1 MGVVFD
7 DGYRTVGGTVSIS
20 GPVTVN
26 EPIAVKGSL
35 PDIPKIGVGN
45 PLFQQFNIALNESHL
60 KPFVLRRGTIIN
72 VHWKPISEAAEY
84 IVTLYKSLFGAS
96 ALYFMTEYRVER
108 NRCFLAIPDLIDNG
122 FIIQVAAEN
131 REGKVITKSRGI
143 LDQGDPRDW

>member
-7 DGYRTVGGTVSIS
+7 NGYRTVGGTVSIK

-26 EPIAVKGSL
+26 EPITVKESL
-35 PDIPKIGVGN
+35 PDSPKIGVGN
-45 PLFQQFNIALNESHL
+45 PLFQQFNTALEEAKL

-72 VHWKPISEAAEY
+72 VHWKPIPEAAEY
-84 IVTLYKSLFGAS
+84 IVTLYKSLFGAA
-96 ALYFMTEYRVER
+96 ALYFMAEYPVER

-131 REGKVITKSRGI
+131 REGNVIAKSRGI
-143 LDQGDPRDW
+143 LDQGNPRDW

>member
-7 DGYRTVGGTVSIS
+7 NGYRTVGGTVSIK
-20 GPVTVN
+20 GPITIN
-26 EPIAVKGSL
+26 EPITVKEDI
-35 PDIPKIGVGN
+35 PDIPKIDVGN
-45 PLFQQFNIALNESHL
+45 PLFQQFNTALDEVKL

-108 NRCFLAIPDLIDNG
+108 NRCFLTIPDLIDNG

-131 REGKVITKSRGI
+131 REGNVIAKSRGI
-143 LDQGDPRDW
+143 LDQGNPRDW